1 MVPAGPGSPSAI
13 RVVIVDPHSMVARG
27 LANALG
33 QYHDLEVVAMATSLT
48 EGIALTQEFEP
59 AVMLLEHQGQ
69 ARDAVKAIATV
80 RRSTPSTAILVVS
93 AHVDERVAARVLA
106 AGACGA
112 IDKAQDLPALA
123 AAIRAC
129 AAGEKLVIDPALLPG
144 TLRRMREPSS
154 AMTKHLAPREREVL
168 TLLDRGLDVGRIASE
183 LGITRNT
190 ARNYVQAVLTKL
202 GAHSQLEALA
212 IARREGLLPGAR

>member
-1 MVPAGPGSPSAI
+1 
-13 RVVIVDPHSMVARG
+13 MVARG

-33 QYHDLEVVAMATSLT
+33 QYDDIEVVGAAKSMT
-48 EGIALTQEFEP
+48 EGMALTQEFEP
-59 AVMLLEHQGQ
+59 DVMLLEHQRQ
-69 ARDAVKAIATV
+69 ARDVVNVIETV
-80 RRSTPSTAILVVS
+80 RRTTPSTAILVVS
-93 AHVDERVAARVLA
+93 AHVDERVAARVLG

-129 AAGEKLVIDPALLPG
+129 AAGEKLVVDPALLPG
-144 TLRRMREPSS
+144 TLRLMRDSPTTMSR
-154 AMTKHLAPREREVL
+154 HLAPRERDVL
-168 TLLDRGLDVGRIASE
+168 TLLDRGFDVGGIASQ

-202 GAHSQLEALA
+202 GAHSRLEALA
-212 IARREGLLPGAR
+212 IARREGLLPGHH

>member
-1 MVPAGPGSPSAI
+1 V
-13 RVVIVDPHSMVARG
+13 
-27 LANALG
+27 
-33 QYHDLEVVAMATSLT
+33 VVATATSLT
-48 EGIALTQEFEP
+48 EGIAITQEFEP

-69 ARDAVKAIATV
+69 ARDAVKAIETV

-112 IDKAQDLPALA
+112 IDKVEDLPALA

-129 AAGEKLVIDPALLPG
+129 AAGEKLVLDPGLLPA
-144 TLRRMREPSS
+144 TLRRMREPQD
-154 AMTKHLAPREREVL
+154 AMSRHLAPRERQVL
-168 TLLDRGLDVGRIASE
+168 TLLDRGLDVARIASE

-212 IARREGLLPGAR
+212 VARREGLLPGAR

>member
-59 AVMLLEHQGQ
+59 ALMLLEHQAQ

-80 RRSTPSTAILVVS
+80 RRSTPSTA
-93 AHVDERVAARVLA
+93 
-106 AGACGA
+106 
-112 IDKAQDLPALA
+112 
-123 AAIRAC
+123 
-129 AAGEKLVIDPALLPG
+129 
-144 TLRRMREPSS
+144 
-154 AMTKHLAPREREVL
+154 MTKHRARREREVL
-168 TLLDRGLDVGRIASE
+168 TLLDRGLGVGRIASE
-183 LGITRNT
+183 LGITRNP